1 MTKEC
6 LIHHIALKVADLAN
20 LELFYTKILGL
31 KVIKRQL
38 AGKEL
43 RSVWFGCGP
52 VVLMLE
58 QATEGKKAGK
68 GWHLVALQID
78 VSERLT
84 WKKRLLD
91 AGVMVTHETSY
102 SLYFDDP
109 EGNHLALSHYPKMLA
124 AGDGNH

>member
-1 MTKEC
+1 MTAEL
-6 LIHHIALKVADLAN
+6 LIHHIALKVCDLAA
-20 LELFYTKILGL
+20 LEQFYTNVLGL
-31 KVIKRQL
+31 KVSMRQMD
-38 AGKEL
+38 GTEP
-43 RSVWFGCGP
+43 RSIWFDCGP

-58 QATEGKKAGK
+58 QAKEGKKVGS

-84 WKKRLLD
+84 WKKRLMD
-91 AGVMVTHETSY
+91 AGAKVTHETSY

-124 AGDGNH
+124 ADDGNH